1 MTNNKLMQQYKIH
14 FLKIIE
20 YINYNLH
27 TFAFK
32 VKDKKNIYIFVSNS
46 INSYS
51 YTCLSIQRVITIEHR
66 ILGLPFTLISILG
79 YLVIWVSDYANLQVL
94 VSPID

>member
-1 MTNNKLMQQYKIH
+1 MQQCKIH
-14 FLKIIE
+14 FLKVIE
-20 YINYNLH
+20 HINLH
-27 TFAFK
+27 TFK
-32 VKDKKNIYIFVSNS
+32 VLVKNKKIHIFVSN
-46 INSYS
+46 IQLIYS
-51 YTCLSIQRVITIEHR
+51 YTCLSIQCVITIGHR